1 MFLWVNKTASSSSL
15 SNERGSS
22 GDQNTVS
29 KVWSHAQKVT
39 WAKKKQD
46 RMRRL
51 SPAESAASSKPT
63 KVPPAEHR
71 RWSLATAAPLE
82 RDYGFDALGVFPL
95 ALGTHDMSLI
105 QFFMALS
112 SDSCPRSNEK
122 TDSASFPFLR
132 IPPVILRTHAQGAM
146 INSMTMASLLAWL
159 ASYSDNFRHPSRVK
173 MSEKWMAR
181 ALRTM
186 QTHLSHRPAVTSALL
201 LAVIHLVAAEADRS
215 NFSSARIH
223 LLAARK
229 FMATLGDLQPIDVFT
244 RHLLHVRDTR
254 VAAEQLSRPIIPQ
267 GFDQGPFSTAEE
279 LRTRYHDTCLAMQE
293 TGQGFT
299 SSTSSSSPDDEL
311 PISMLNIISQM
322 SEYLKLHQGYLM
334 EPGIDL
340 HITRWIQLQREASR
354 HALLSLEV
362 DTPQLEPLR
371 ITLLIWSFTSQPRQL
386 DTLDNRTITA
396 LVSHLTAA
404 LTSPPA
410 WTWSETYGDLM
421 QWILISGA
429 LAAEYSDRQLW
440 FTQQV
445 RGCFLDCTDQETCW
459 ADMST
464 IMSRF
469 LFLDWV
475 HGASLWRLAQ
485 EVVAQNFTDGT
496 IPQAGDSPSGDS
508 EG

>member
-29 KVWSHAQKVT
+29 SVWSHAQKVT

-46 RMRRL
+46 RMRPL
-51 SPAESAASSKPT
+51 SHAESAVSSKPT

-95 ALGTHDMSLI
+95 ALDTHDMSLM

-112 SDSCPRSNEK
+112 SDSGPRSNEK

-132 IPPVILRTHAQGAM
+132 IPPVVLRTHAQGAM

-173 MSEKWMAR
+173 MSEKRMAR

-201 LAVIHLVAAEADRS
+201 LAVIHLVAAEADRG

-229 FMATLGDLQPIDVFT
+229 FMGDLQPIDVFT

-254 VAAEQLSRPIIPQ
+254 VAAEQSSRPIIPQ

-279 LRTRYHDTCLAMQE
+279 LRTRFHDTCLAMQE

-299 SSTSSSSPDDEL
+299 SSPSSSPDDEL
-311 PISMLNIISQM
+311 PIPMLDIISQM

-340 HITRWIQLQREASR
+340 RITRWIQLQREASR

-396 LVSHLTAA
+396 LVSHLKAA

-410 WTWSETYGDLM
+410 WTWSETCQDQLR
-421 QWILISGA
+421 WIFVSGA
-429 LAAEYSDRQLW
+429 LAAEYSDKQEW
-440 FTQQV
+440 FTRQV
-445 RGCFLDCTDQETCW
+445 RRCFEDCTDQETCW
-459 ADMST
+459 ADMRA
-464 IMSRF
+464 IVGRF

-475 HGASLWRLAQ
+475 HGASLRRLAQ
-485 EVVAQNFTDGT
+485 EVVAQNSTDGT
-496 IPQAGDSPSGDS
+496 ITRAGDSPSGDS